1 MVDLINSVDVK
12 LNSDKFNRFSINLLN
27 TKFNHVDLLTADPKN
42 IEGISTEEY
51 KQIMEDSDF
60 YIEKMGVLCTVDQ
73 NYKIVNEYNE
83 LVKEWKEENKISDC
97 AILIKS
103 DINKFIGQYDD
114 KVHRFFNTMTADEI
128 NDDLYNEIDLKNA
141 YYNYDKNK
149 KYYHGLPSGS
159 YMSCSGKGFTNDL
172 FNEQLNNKLVGW
184 YEIEIKHDV
193 NKLSPNL
200 RKVYNTMGL
209 NNKTKHILYSS
220 QIKLF
225 IDNNITFKYLIYV
238 ICPSVDIKM
247 DPRFMKYIEGDEL
260 TDNKE
265 GNIRAY
271 CKLVATML
279 IESSTYSIDIKSKS
293 DRRFYNTLEAEKR
306 GIFSV
311 EEYKWRVVKEVD
323 EPKSLRHFSLAIHA
337 YSQTNIMEQMFKMNI
352 DDLIGVKVDAIVYK
366 KEASFKYNKK
376 LFKKPCESKIKS
388 LLMNSPLPKVL
399 AVAQTEEDEDED
411 ERECEDYGL
420 DVIDGINHFNKI
432 HHIGEDDDEIRDKII
447 EPIREEKI
455 EISSGFFKSYCV
467 ATKNEVVFDIPF
479 SGQHITKRIMLLN
492 GAGGCGKTHSV
503 LSSSNFIK
511 EDIVMTSSCW
521 ELIASKAEEFNITGL
536 SQPKILGT
544 INGKVCEE
552 VRINPSYIIDD
563 ELTLQDTKI
572 VTNIINKFPR
582 AFIILIGDIDND
594 GLYYQ
599 CSISNNIFNPAKCE
613 EKVQCITYTK
623 NYRFDDELNNKV
635 NDLRAFMRENQNDKE
650 GLFTY
655 VKKEFNQCFE
665 KIENV
670 KFKAEDIGISC
681 LKNKIDKLGVCEFSK
696 PFYDTGSAKQ
706 YTVKNTNFRKK
717 LYKGVITTEN
727 AGAQCTLFRTIH
739 SFQGRQL
746 DKDNRIIILFNSKF
760 DFNLLY
766 TAISRARRIDQIIII
781 DQVSELI

>member
-1 MVDLINSVDVK
+1 
-12 LNSDKFNRFSINLLN
+12 
-27 TKFNHVDLLTADPKN
+27 
-42 IEGISTEEY
+42 
-51 KQIMEDSDF
+51 
-60 YIEKMGVLCTVDQ
+60 MGVLSTVDQ

-83 LVKEWKEENKISDC
+83 LVKEWKEENKISEC

-114 KVHRFFNTMTADEI
+114 KVHRFFNPMTMGEI
-128 NDDLYNEIDLKNA
+128 KDDLYNEIDLKNA

-159 YMSCSGKGFTNDL
+159 YMSCSGKGFTNDM
-172 FNEQLNNKLVGW
+172 FIEQLNNGLVGW
-184 YEIEIKHDV
+184 YEIQIKQEI
-193 NKLSPNL
+193 NALNPNL
-200 RKVYNTMGL
+200 RKFYKIMGL
-209 NNKTKHILYSS
+209 TNGTKHILYSS

-225 IDNNITFKYLIYV
+225 IDKNITFKYLNYV

-279 IESSTYSIDIKSKS
+279 IESTTYSIDIKSEG
-293 DRRFYNTLEAEKR
+293 DRKFYNTLESEKR

-311 EEYKWRVVKEVD
+311 EEYKWRIVKEVD

-337 YSQTNIMEQMFKMNI
+337 YSQTNIMEQLFKMNV

-376 LFKKPCESKIKS
+376 LFKKPSDSKIES
-388 LLMNSPLPKVL
+388 LLLNSPLPKVL
-399 AVAQTEEDEDED
+399 EITQNTKDDDEYESEDE
-411 ERECEDYGL
+411 EDYGL
-420 DVIDGINHFNKI
+420 DVINGINHFEEI
-432 HHIGEDDDEIRDKII
+432 HCIHKNNEIRDEII
-447 EPIREEKI
+447 EPVQEQENI
-455 EISSGFFKSYCV
+455 EISMGFFKSYCI
-467 ATKNEVVFDIPF
+467 ATKNEINFDKPF
-479 SGQHITKRIMLLN
+479 SGQHITTRIMLLN

-544 INGKVCEE
+544 INGKKCEE

-594 GLYYQ
+594 GIYYQ
-599 CSISNNIFNPAKCE
+599 CSISNNIFNPMKCE

-650 GLFTY
+650 GLFDY

-670 KFKAEDIGISC
+670 KFKAEDVANSKAGDIGISC
-681 LKNKIDKLGVCEFSK
+681 LKNKIDKEGVCEFSK
-696 PFYDTGSAKQ
+696 PFYDTGSEKQ
-706 YTVKNTNFRKK
+706 YTIKNTNFRKK

-766 TAISRARRIDQIIII
+766 TAISRARRLDQIIII
-781 DQVSELI
+781 DQVTQK